1 MKRYI
6 TIAVSVLCATLGA
19 FAQSKT
25 DAATQQILDAY
36 RNKQLNPASKV
47 IIPVNAPFEFES
59 ISRATPTTAAIVRL
73 SDGATFDD
81 LRAAGLEVIST
92 AGDDMAVVVG
102 NIEDIIAMNDNA
114 DVQSFSLSAP
124 AKPMLNETRKLNG
137 VTTMHNG
144 EDHLDQ
150 PYKGKGVICGIYDIG
165 LDPNHVN
172 FLNADL
178 TGTRI
183 KTLFHFYSSNGMFN
197 NYTDYDAISRFSTDN
212 TSGTHGTHTLGIM
225 AGSFNRSGGRTAIL
239 TSTGSVQVRSSVKN
253 PYYGMAPEADIV
265 AACGALYDANTCSA
279 VSKIVDYAIKN
290 GQPAVI
296 NLSIG
301 RTSGPHDGTSNFGQY
316 MERLGKNA
324 IICISAGNDGQQPI
338 SLSKKFSTSDKE
350 LKTFFVN
357 VNADTRGTANFSVW
371 ADDNREFT
379 VKAVVFNK
387 VTKKIID
394 QVTLTSTQGVI
405 TTSDYNNPSYYNS
418 DEFDEAYANKSYI
431 NCTYSDNASTNK
443 RYSASIDMVLGYNT
457 TANADKHLVAG
468 LIIEGKDGA
477 QVQCTLNNV
486 SGGFTMESLGQDGW
500 SDGNADFTI
509 NDLACGKNVIAI
521 GAYNNRKNFPTLN
534 GGLYSYNI
542 EGYNIAG
549 AIAPYSSY
557 GVLYDGRKLPHLCAP
572 GTCVISSYSKYY
584 SEAGYEDTNTFSAEY
599 TDTKHNRKSYWC
611 QSTGTS
617 MSSPA
622 FAGSIALWLQAN
634 PKLTIDEVIE
644 IATMTATNDQQT
656 ATTGNSVQ
664 WGAGKFNA
672 LAGLKEVLKRVGVN
686 DIRIDEQGILVT
698 PAGAKAYEIS
708 VPGAKNINVR
718 LVSMTG
724 AIIRDINATGDTY
737 ALDLTD
743 TPAGVY
749 VLSINNGAYAER
761 ILVR

>member
-92 AGDDMAVVVG
+92 AGDDMAVVAG
-102 NIEDIIAMNDNA
+102 NIEDIIAMGANA

-172 FLNADL
+172 FLTSDL

-239 TSTGSVQVRSSVKN
+239 TPTGSVQVRSSVKN

-279 VSKIVDYAIKN
+279 VSKIVDYAVKN

-521 GAYNNRKNFPTLN
+521 GAYNNRKNFPALN

-698 PAGAKAYEIS
+698 PAGAKAFEIS

-724 AIIRDINATGDTY
+724 AIVRDINANGDTY
-737 ALDLTD
+737 ALDLAD

>member
-1 MKRYI
+1 MKRHI
-6 TIAVSVLCATLGA
+6 TIAVSVLCATVGA

-36 RNKQLNPASKV
+36 RQKQLNPAAKV
-47 IIPVNAPFEFES
+47 ITPVNAPFDFES
-59 ISRATPTTAAIVRL
+59 TSRATPTAAAIVRL

-92 AGDDMAVVVG
+92 AGDDMAVVAG
-102 NIEDIIAMNDNA
+102 NIEDIIAMDTNA
-114 DVQSFSLSAP
+114 DVQSFELSAL
-124 AKPMLNETRKLNG
+124 AKPMLNDARKLNG
-137 VTTMHNG
+137 VTTIHNG
-144 EDHLDQ
+144 DDHLDQ
-150 PYKGKGVICGIYDIG
+150 PYKGKGVICGIYDTG

-172 FLNADL
+172 FLTSDL

-183 KTLFHFYSSNGMFN
+183 KELLHFYSSNGMSN
-197 NYTDYDAISRFSTDN
+197 IYADYDNISRFSSDN
-212 TSGTHGTHTLGIM
+212 TAQTHGTHTLGIM

-279 VSKIVDYAIKN
+279 VSKIVDYAVKN

-324 IICISAGNDGQQPI
+324 IICISAGNDGDSPI
-338 SLSKKFSTSDKE
+338 SLSKKFSASDKE

-357 VNADTRGTANFSVW
+357 TSARGTASFSIW

-387 VTKKIID
+387 LTKKVVD
-394 QVTLTSTQGVI
+394 QVALTGKQGVLA
-405 TTSDYNNPSYYNS
+405 TNNYTDPSYNHS
-418 DEFDEAYANKSYI
+418 DAFDEAYNSSYI

-443 RYSASIDMVLGYNT
+443 RYSASIDLVLGYNT

-468 LIIEGKDGA
+468 LIIEGQDGA
-477 QVQCTLNNV
+477 MVQCSLNNV
-486 SGGFTMESLGQDGW
+486 SGGFTMQSLDQSGW
-500 SDGNADFTI
+500 SDGNSDFTI
-509 NDLACGKNVIAI
+509 NDLACGKNVISI
-521 GAYNNRKNFPTLN
+521 GAYNNRKTFPALN
-534 GGLYSYNI
+534 GGTYSYNI

-549 AIAPYSSY
+549 GIAPYSSY
-557 GVLYDGRKLPHLCAP
+557 GVLYNGRRLPHICAP
-572 GTCVISSYSKYY
+572 GTAVISSYSKYY

-599 TDTKHNRKSYWC
+599 TDTKRDRKSYWC

-644 IATMTATNDQQT
+644 IATMTATKDQQT
-656 ATTGNSVQ
+656 TTTGNSVQ

-698 PAGAKAYEIS
+698 PAGAKAFEIS

-724 AIIRDINATGDTY
+724 AIVRDINANGDTY
-737 ALDLTD
+737 ALDLAD
-743 TPAGVY
+743 APAGVY

>member
-36 RNKQLNPASKV
+36 QNKQLNPASKV

-102 NIEDIIAMNDNA
+102 DIEDIIAMNDNA
-114 DVQSFSLSAP
+114 DVQSFSLSAT

-239 TSTGSVQVRSSVKN
+239 TSNGSVQVRSTIKN
-253 PYYGMAPEADIV
+253 PYYGMAPEADLAV
-265 AACGALYDANTCSA
+265 ACGALYDANTCSA
-279 VSKIVDYAIKN
+279 VSKIVDYAVKN

-301 RTSGPHDGTSNFGQY
+301 RTTGPHDGTSNFGQY
-316 MERLGKNA
+316 MERLGKKA
-324 IICISAGNDGQQPI
+324 IICISAGNDGDAPI
-338 SLSKKFSTSDKE
+338 SLSKQFSASDKE

-357 VNADTRGTANFSVW
+357 VNADTRGTANFSIW

-387 VTKKIID
+387 VTKKIVY
-394 QVTLTSTQGVI
+394 QVTLTSTQGVLA
-405 TTSDYNNPSYYNS
+405 TSNYTAPSYTHSN
-418 DEFDEAYANKSYI
+418 EFDEAYTNSYI
-431 NCTYSDNASTNK
+431 NCAYSDNASTNK

-457 TANADKHLVAG
+457 TANADNHLVAG

-477 QVQCTLNNV
+477 KVQCSLNNV
-486 SGGFTMESLGQDGW
+486 SGGFYMQSLGQNGW

-521 GAYNNRKNFPTLN
+521 GAYNNRSGFPTLS
-534 GGLYSYNI
+534 GSLYGYNDPAL
-542 EGYNIAG
+542 NIAG

-557 GVLYDGRKLPHLCAP
+557 GVLYDGHKLPHLCAP

-584 SEAGYEDTNTFSAEY
+584 TEAGYVDNGTLSAEY
-599 TDTKHNRKSYWC
+599 NDTKHNRKSYWC

-622 FAGSIALWLQAN
+622 FAGSIALWLQVN

-672 LAGLKEVLKRVGVN
+672 LAGLKEVMKRVGVN

-698 PAGAKAYEIS
+698 PSGANAYEIS
-708 VPGAKNINVR
+708 VPGAKSINVR
-718 LVSMTG
+718 LVSMAG
-724 AIIRDINATGDTY
+724 AIVRDINANGDTY